1 MPYGLPSATVCQR
14 SGDVAKFD
22 PVTFESRGGMMLLY
36 GQHLTILHAGADQDG
51 FNGEIVC
58 MIPNK
63 LDFVLAVPRSQL
75 RLS

>member
-1 MPYGLPSATVCQR
+1 
-14 SGDVAKFD
+14 
-22 PVTFESRGGMMLLY
+22 MMLLY

>member
-1 MPYGLPSATVCQR
+1 MPYGLPSATVCHR
-14 SGDVAKFD
+14 TGDVAKFC
-22 PVTFESRGGMMLLY
+22 PVTYEPRGAMMLLY

-58 MIPNK
+58 AIPDK
-63 LDFVLAVPRSQL
+63 ADFVLGVPRFQL